1 MPGRGNLIGMTAHP
15 RDVSIVSY
23 DARHRADFE
32 RLNREW
38 IERYF
43 VMEPADHAYL
53 GDPETHILAP
63 GGDIFFA
70 LAGGEALGTCAV
82 VPHGPGVYELSK
94 MAVAPYAQGRGIGDL
109 LVRRAIAFAR
119 SAGARTLMLVSS
131 RRLEPALRLY
141 RRHGFREV
149 PLAPDEDYVRADI
162 RMELALDP

>member
-1 MPGRGNLIGMTAHP
+1 MRGRGNLIDMSADPSGVT
-15 RDVSIVSY
+15 IVSY
-23 DARHRADFE
+23 DARHRADFA

-53 GDPETHILAP
+53 GEPEKHILEP
-63 GGDIFFA
+63 GGEIYFA
-70 LAGGEALGTCAV
+70 LAGDEALGTCAV

-94 MAVAPYAQGRGIGDL
+94 MAVAPHAQGRGVGDL

-119 SAGARTLMLVSS
+119 EAGARTLMLVSS

-149 PLAPDEDYVRADI
+149 PLAPDEDYARADI
-162 RMELALDP
+162 RMELQLDS